1 MKTLLSI
8 VLLAIVLLPDAS
20 AESPEEKGL
29 AIAEEMDR
37 RDRGWKDQRASLV
50 MTLRN
55 RQGQESR
62 RAIRVSTLEVDGGG
76 DKSLTVFDTPRD
88 VKGTAFLSFTHA
100 TKPDD
105 QWIYLPALKRVK
117 RISSTNKS
125 GPFMG
130 SEFAYED
137 LSSQEVEKF
146 RYKWLRDETL
156 DGKKTMVVEYFP
168 EYEHSGYTRQIV
180 WIDSEIWRVIK
191 TEFYDRRGALRKTL
205 TMGDYQRY
213 ADRYWRPGV
222 MHMVNHQS
230 GKSTELQWSDYRLG
244 TGLSE
249 SAFDRNALKRA
260 R

>member
-156 DGKKTMVVEYFP
+156 DGKKTMVVEYYP
-168 EYEHSGYTRQIV
+168 EYENSGYTRQVV
-180 WIDSEIWRVIK
+180 WIDNEILRVLK
-191 TEFYDRRGALRKTL
+191 TEFYDRKDALLKTL
-205 TMGDYQRY
+205 TMGDYRQY
-213 ADRYWRPGV
+213 ADRFWRAGV
-222 MHMVNHQS
+222 MRMQNRQT
-230 GKSTELQWSDYRLG
+230 GKSTEIQWSDYRFG

-249 SAFDRNALKRA
+249 RDFDRNALKRV